1 MDGAE
6 RSARWD
12 SYKTTAMRAYT
23 PKKGPAAEIIRPYDT
38 KHFGHSYK
46 LGEPV
51 GSNAYQ
57 DDYGWKPYSRAELIR
72 TATSSGSRNHNPHP
86 SQNFMRWKM
95 PREQAEADPNSR
107 SPWRIPASTRDFQR
121 TISAQYTSTLRE
133 DFLDRTKAMALK
145 QTLRAPPEWKTLIPR
160 WPETEFRRNYGIP
173 PKIPELQD
181 FSWKYGCYSNLPSAV
196 KGIVPTVI
204 LRHIWNQKH
213 TKLRSTYQRD
223 YGKDEL
229 DIVMILNSLDAR
241 QISKFLQKVPN
252 EERKILQGFLRTY
265 YGNAREEKI
274 KRMTSSVS
282 RKS

>member
-196 KGIVPTVI
+196 KGIVHPAGP
-204 LRHIWNQKH
+204 WAPPAPYA
-213 TKLRSTYQRD
+213 STRRVLPQTPANTPV
-223 YGKDEL
+223 GKAK
-229 DIVMILNSLDAR
+229 N
-241 QISKFLQKVPN
+241 P
-252 EERKILQGFLRTY
+252 GFLPRPPLTPF
-265 YGNAREEKI
+265 
-274 KRMTSSVS
+274 
-282 RKS
+282 RKSRPPPDS